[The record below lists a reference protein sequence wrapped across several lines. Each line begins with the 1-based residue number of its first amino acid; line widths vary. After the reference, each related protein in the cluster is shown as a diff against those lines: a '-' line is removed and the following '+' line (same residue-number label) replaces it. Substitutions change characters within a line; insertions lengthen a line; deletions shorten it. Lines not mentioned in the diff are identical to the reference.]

1 MNLYHTS
8 GGQNSIL
15 SPPVDDSGNLKE
27 DGRIKDVAAAR
38 SFWVRLKNDDDKA
51 SRDRSMV
58 HAMVNGAAPYSRA
71 VMAKTGRKDECNTNW
86 GIAFDLFEEAKAP
99 YVDMTQSVQMLL
111 RTPLKNLP
119 IELDPQQKCDVE
131 RIIAEE
137 FTVMVRGWEDFI
149 PRFQFLAN
157 QFILDGILTGHFTD
171 TICWKPQF
179 VGLDCWKLPRR
190 TRASVNEIEA
200 CCIYVECPIHELYA
214 KIRHRD
220 AAKSRGWNCDLA
232 MDAIKQAGP
241 KDSIDYADAERFE
254 EMLKANDIAVSESS
268 SCVKL
273 VYMFVRELNGTVS
286 HHAFTEDPVQSEFTD
301 DFLFTS
307 VGKYSRMSQ
316 AFSPFSDGVGTNGFY
331 HSIRGYMHRLFS
343 IIMNVN
349 RLRCSFYDLAK
360 FESTPR
366 LAAESEDQLNER
378 AIIPW
383 GPFMVF
389 MGTMKEA
396 ERQPIDFEKTLI
408 PAIED
413 VSSLLTSASR
423 RHSPRMQEDVDP
435 KMAAIEA
442 LSKISINAQNL
453 FYACWT
459 PLLREMLRRACSPD
473 YLETD
478 DGWEEVAAFRDA
490 LTDKGVDLNILAQID
505 YRKVEAVRAIGNG
518 SAVARKLIY
527 GELSGLKWEMDVEG
541 RNYFNREASMDLAGF
556 QRADHYFPRT
566 QDQRPPQD
574 FTNAEFE
581 NQLMELQ
588 KPVKTFRPNDN
599 HVVHLDSHI
608 ELMNATINELPN
620 ASQQE
625 QWTNLVTTL
634 TIAHEHSIKD
644 HMAALPPNSNDAPR
658 LKKELT
664 RIGEIIY
671 NADKHLQKLE
681 ADKAKEQTQ
690 AQEQQSAAPGAPGQ
704 APDTAGV
711 QTPGGS
717 VPDTLFRQI
726 VTSQT
731 LNEKLAGQRA
741 KDLQS
746 LDHAER
752 KFKQEMAFDEER
764 KRRKIQEETPILP

>member
-1 MNLYHTS
+1 MNLYHTTR
-8 GGQNSIL
+8 GQDSIL
-15 SPPVDDSGNLKE
+15 SAPVDDSGNLKE
-27 DGRIKDVAAAR
+27 EGRIKDVAAAR
-38 SFWVRLKNDDDKA
+38 SFWVKIKNDDDKA
-51 SRDRSMV
+51 ARDRSMV

-99 YVDMTQSVQMLL
+99 YVDMTQSVQMLV
-111 RTPLKNLP
+111 RTPLKNGP
-119 IELDPQQKCDVE
+119 IELDQQQKCDIE

-157 QFILDGILTGHFTD
+157 QYILDGLLTGHFTD

-179 VGLDCWKLPRR
+179 VGLDCWKMPRR

-200 CCIYVECPIHELYA
+200 CCIYVECPVHELYA
-214 KIRHRD
+214 KVRHRD
-220 AAKSRGWNCDLA
+220 AAKSRGWNCDLT
-232 MDAIKQAGP
+232 MDAIKAASP
-241 KDSIDYADAERFE
+241 KDSIDSTQPERFE

-268 SCVKL
+268 SSVKL
-273 VYMFVRELNGTVS
+273 VYLFVRELNGKIS
-286 HHAFTEDPVQSEFTD
+286 HYAFTEESVPSQNDD
-301 DFLFTS
+301 DFLFS
-307 VGKYSRMSQ
+307 AVGKYSRMSE

-396 ERQPIDFEKTLI
+396 ERQPIDFQKTLI
-408 PAIED
+408 PALED

-478 DGWEEVAAFRDA
+478 DGWEEVKAFREA
-490 LTDKGVDLNILAQID
+490 LVDRGVDPIILSQID

-527 GELSGLKWEMDVEG
+527 GELSALKWEMDEEG

-556 QRADHYFPRT
+556 QRADHYFPRE
-566 QDQRPPQD
+566 QGMRPPQD
-574 FTNAEFE
+574 YTNAETE
-581 NQLMELQ
+581 NVLMRLGQ
-588 KPVKTFRPNDN
+588 PPAAFRPNDN
-599 HVVHLDSHI
+599 HVVHIESHVSMMNQII
-608 ELMNATINELPN
+608 EELPN
-620 ASQQE
+620 ANQQE
-625 QWTNLVTTL
+625 QWTSLVKTLVT
-634 TIAHEHSIKD
+634 AHEHSIKD
-644 HMAALPPNSNDAPR
+644 HMAALPPNSEDAPR

-664 RIGEIIY
+664 RLGEIVY
-671 NADKHLQKLE
+671 NTTKHLQQLE
-681 ADKAKEQTQ
+681 ADSARQAEEEQQQ
-690 AQEQQSAAPGAPGQ
+690 AQAAGGG
-704 APDTAGV
+704 APDTAGI

-764 KRRKIQEETPILP
+764 KRRKIQEEAPIFP